1 MDAEPNMLSEQLK
14 ASIATAGV
22 SRYAIAKA
30 TGVAESQLSRF
41 LSGRAGLSLESIDKV
56 GRFLGLRL
64 VVESESRT
72 NEGT

>member
-1 MDAEPNMLSEQLK
+1 MDAESQTLSEQLK
-14 ASIATAGV
+14 VMITTASV

>member
-1 MDAEPNMLSEQLK
+1 MLSEQLK
-14 ASIATAGV
+14 ALIATAGV

-41 LSGRAGLSLESIDKV
+41 LSGRAGLGLESIDKV

-64 VVESESRT
+64 VVAPESRT
-72 NEGT
+72 NEGM